1 LRPPPVVQATDQ
13 RVPMVDRLVREVLG
27 DEGGSML
34 SGTPG
39 NLSWE
44 RAVEVARD
52 LHPWGKLR
60 VVGRLTVVMVKPGA
74 RCVLGPESVVMVR
87 PWVRCVAEP
96 EFVVALGSHVGGHG
110 GVFVC
115 A

>member
-1 LRPPPVVQATDQ
+1 
-13 RVPMVDRLVREVLG
+13 MVDRLVREVLG

-87 PWVRCVAEP
+87 LGVGCVEGRV
-96 EFVVALGSHVGGHG
+96 FVVVLGSDVGGLG
-110 GVFVC
+110 GVFVFG
-115 A
+115 